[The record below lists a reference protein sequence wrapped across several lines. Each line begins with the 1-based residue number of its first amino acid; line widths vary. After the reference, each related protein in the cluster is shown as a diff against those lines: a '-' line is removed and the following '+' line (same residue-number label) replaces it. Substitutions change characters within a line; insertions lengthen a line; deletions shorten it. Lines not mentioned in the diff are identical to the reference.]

1 MQASYIRSRISY
13 ACVTLRAA
21 NEACL
26 QTVWGLRMETRGVR
40 IVFHPEPNQKF
51 HSLMQGSGGSQVFG
65 KNTFPWHLPAER
77 WPQRGARERR
87 WEPSG
92 GGGWGRVTEPQVRG
106 GKRAGP
112 RGPPGRAGAGA
123 GRPGQSAR
131 PAVGPAPPGPRAR
144 PRARP
149 RTARGARPGRGAP
162 TPRAAA
168 AGLREWS
175 GTCASAAAVFLRQFP
190 TCLQR
195 DLRTFT
201 VSLRWRWATLGAPAG
216 RWPGEPPPRLL
227 CRDPSLVLDAPARL
241 GRGSSQ
247 VFPS

>member
-1 MQASYIRSRISY
+1 MCGFPSSPMQSSYIRSRISY

-26 QTVWGLRMETRGVR
+26 QTVWGLRMETPGVR
-40 IVFHPEPNQKF
+40 IVFYPEPNQKF
-51 HSLMQGSGGSQVFG
+51 HSLMQGSRSSQVFG

-92 GGGWGRVTEPQVRG
+92 GGWVGEGD
-106 GKRAGP
+106 RA
-112 RGPPGRAGAGA
+112 RGA
-123 GRPGQSAR
+123 GREEGRPTWTTGPGGGRGRAAR
-131 PAVGPAPPGPRAR
+131 PISAARGGPGPSRPAR
-144 PRARP
+144 PPARP

-175 GTCASAAAVFLRQFP
+175 GTGASAAAAFLRQFP
-190 TCLQR
+190 TCLRR

-201 VSLRWRWATLGAPAG
+201 VSLRG
-216 RWPGEPPPRLL
+216 
-227 CRDPSLVLDAPARL
+227 
-241 GRGSSQ
+241 
-247 VFPS
+247 